1 MALWKFYTFR
11 SHEEM
16 ENWLNGV
23 LIGSVDL
30 SSGAN
35 VNGKTF
41 IVDIGGGNVT
51 VTFSGTDPMTAQEIV
66 DQINASI
73 AGLASLYSRQ
83 AIAPAP
89 AFPWDKELKLSRD
102 GSIVVASTGTAN
114 ADLGFSTTGATTKV
128 LIDPA
133 DVKRIVQASE
143 GEEWYL
149 WYYA

>member
-1 MALWKFYTFR
+1 MALWKFYAFR
-11 SHEEM
+11 AHEDM
-16 ENWLNGV
+16 ENWLNGA

-51 VTFSGTDPMTAQEIV
+51 VTFSGTDPMSAQEIV
-66 DQINASI
+66 DDINASL
-73 AGLASLYSRQ
+73 AGLASIYSSQ

-89 AFPWDKELKLSRD
+89 GFPWDKKLKLSRD
-102 GSIVVASTGTAN
+102 GTIVVAAAGTAN
-114 ADLGFSTTGATTKV
+114 AALGFSASSPTTRVGV
-128 LIDPA
+128 NPS
-133 DVKRIVQASE
+133 DVKRIEQSNE